1 MSLSATDR
9 LVTRVA
15 TFALVALSLP
25 GAARAQNEADLAQRV
40 RSSQIEIFRREAS
53 LQLELSDGQKIE
65 LSIRDG
71 QVFSGSRRLGAAPRG
86 ESLERSWR
94 ELLEQA
100 MELTTP
106 QLAQALVRWQPPAGE
121 VGQHMHDILE
131 AALRGVPLE
140 HAPPQQ
146 AEAVEA
152 EAEAMALENQAS
164 NDSVRR
170 LVDRISELEQELVE
184 RAEADADP
192 DIVIEPPSRGF
203 SWLAPFRYIARGLAG
218 IISILVTFAVV
229 FGIGI
234 AAIFFGGRRY
244 IETVADTARKATMRS
259 LLVGLAATFLVIP
272 AFILG
277 IIALAISIVGI
288 PALLVWIPVFP
299 VATALAILMGYIG
312 VAHALGESLAERR
325 FYTSDWFQRGNSY
338 YFIMSGLAFLMALF
352 IAAQVVGMAGPW
364 LGFFRGALTALGVIV
379 TWAALSVGFGAVLL
393 TRGGSRPA
401 RLNSNPEPEM
411 YAEEAHV

>member
-9 LVTRVA
+9 LVTRLA
-15 TFALVALSLP
+15 AFAVVALSVP
-25 GAARAQNEADLAQRV
+25 GGARAQNEADVAQRV
-40 RSSQIEIFRREAS
+40 RSSQIEVYRRVAS
-53 LQLELSDGQKIE
+53 LRLEFSDGQVIE
-65 LSIRDG
+65 LGVRDG
-71 QVFSGSRRLGAAPRG
+71 RAFSGNRQLGEVPAGSP
-86 ESLERSWR
+86 LDRSWR
-94 ELLEQA
+94 ELLTQA

-106 QLAQALVRWQPPAGE
+106 QLAQALLRWQPPAGE
-121 VGQHMHDILE
+121 LGQHMDSILE
-131 AALRGVPLE
+131 AALHGVPLE
-140 HAPPQQ
+140 QTLEAQ

-152 EAEAMALENQAS
+152 EAEALTLENQATG
-164 NDSVRR
+164 DSVQR
-170 LVDRISELEQELVE
+170 LVERITELEEELVE

-192 DIVIEPPSRGF
+192 DIVIEPSRGF

-244 IETVADTARKATMRS
+244 IETVADTARHATMRS
-259 LLVGLAATFLVIP
+259 LLVGLAGTFLVIP

-299 VATALAILMGYIG
+299 VATALAILLGYIS

-352 IAAQVVGMAGPW
+352 IASQIVGMAGPW

-401 RLNSNPEPEM
+401 RVNNSAEPEI

>member
-9 LVTRVA
+9 LVRRVA
-15 TFALVALSLP
+15 AFALVALSIP
-25 GAARAQNEADLAQRV
+25 GAARAQNEADVAQRV
-40 RSSQIEIFRREAS
+40 RSSLIEITRRAAT
-53 LQLELSDGQKIE
+53 LKLELADNQEIE
-65 LSIRDG
+65 LTIRDN
-71 QVFSGSRRLGAAPRG
+71 QVLSGSRVLGELERG
-86 ESLERSWR
+86 GPLDRSWR

-100 MELTTP
+100 TDMTTP
-106 QLAQALVRWQPPAGE
+106 QLAQALLRWQPPAGE
-121 VGQHMHDILE
+121 LGQHMDAILE
-131 AALRGVPLE
+131 AALHGVPLE
-140 HAPPQQ
+140 QTLEAQ

-152 EAEAMALENQAS
+152 EAEALTLENQATG
-164 NDSVRR
+164 DSVQR
-170 LVDRISELEQELVE
+170 LVERITELEQELVE

-192 DIVIEPPSRGF
+192 DIVIEPSRGF
-203 SWLAPFRYIARGLAG
+203 SWLAPFRYIGRGLAG

-234 AAIFFGGRRY
+234 ATIFFGGRRY
-244 IETVADTARKATMRS
+244 IETVADTARHATMRS
-259 LLVGLAATFLVIP
+259 LLVGLAGTFLVIP

-299 VATALAILMGYIG
+299 VATALAILMGYIS
-312 VAHALGESLAERR
+312 VAHAIGESMAERR
-325 FYTSDWFQRGNSY
+325 FYTTDWFQRGNSY

-352 IAAQVVGMAGPW
+352 IAAQIVGMAGPW
-364 LGFFRGALTALGVIV
+364 LGFFRGALTALGVIA

-401 RLNSNPEPEM
+401 RANSSPEPEI